1 MSIVIKAKGLID
13 VNKEKIIQDPVVI
26 IEGDRIIAVGSRKQ
40 LRPPQGPHEV
50 LDFKGKYILPGLIN
64 SHAHMT
70 TISDGRSNTVWN
82 QESNEIFLLAA
93 ARNARMA
100 LQSGVTT
107 VRDCGGRDGVMF
119 SLRKGIDM
127 GLVEGP
133 RLVLSGRP
141 ITSTGGHAHHDH
153 GEVDGPAEMKKAVR
167 QVFKEGADFTKL
179 MATGGGTPGTSPEYA
194 YLDVEEI
201 RTAVDVAHG
210 IGKKVAAHCRG
221 IPGMVNC
228 IAAGIDHMEHAEFQL
243 PGMKYGF
250 DPKLADK
257 MARMGMVVTP
267 TIQLRRDSMRALAQ
281 KKEAG
286 TLTPLEKKRLE
297 NLPYELEQKYKQLK
311 GMLKAG
317 IRCVAGDDAGLP
329 FTPVNQ
335 LWLELDAM
343 VEGGMK
349 PMQAIVSATRTA
361 AEAMELYGEIG
372 SIAAGKQA
380 DLIVVDGDP
389 LANLSALSKVSLVMK
404 AGKIH
409 LHRRA

>member
-13 VNKEKIIQDPVVI
+13 VDREKVVHDPVVI
-26 IEGDRIIAVGSRKQ
+26 IKEDKIDAVGTQKQ
-40 LRPPQGPHEV
+40 VRPPRGPHEV
-50 LDFKGKYILPGLIN
+50 IDFPGKYILPGLIN

-70 TISDGRSNTVWN
+70 MIADGRPNITWYH
-82 QESNEIFLLAA
+82 ESNDLFLLTAV
-93 ARNARMA
+93 RNARMA
-100 LQSGVTT
+100 LLSGVTT

-119 SLRKGIDM
+119 ALRRGVNM

-133 RLVLSGRP
+133 RLILSGRP
-141 ITSTGGHAHHDH
+141 LTSTGGHAHQDH
-153 GEVDGPAEMKKAVR
+153 GEVDGPDEMKKAVR

-179 MATGGGTPGTSPEYA
+179 MATGGGTPGTFPEYA

-201 RTAVDVAHG
+201 RTAVEVAHG

-228 IAAGIDHMEHAEFQL
+228 IEAGIDHMEHAEFQL

-250 DPKLADK
+250 DPRLADK
-257 MARMGMVVTP
+257 MAKRGMYVTP
-267 TIQLRRDSMRALAQ
+267 TIQLRRDSMRGL
-281 KKEAG
+281 KRKEEAG
-286 TLTPLEKKRLE
+286 TITPLEKKRLD
-297 NLPYELEQKYKQLK
+297 NLPYELEQKYRQLR
-311 GMLKAG
+311 GLLKAG
-317 IRCVAGDDAGLP
+317 VKCVAGDDAGLP
-329 FTPVNQ
+329 FTPLNQ

-361 AEAMELYGEIG
+361 AEAMDRLGEIG
-372 SIAAGKQA
+372 SLAVGKQA

-389 LANLSALSKVSLVMK
+389 TANLSALSKVSFVMK

-409 LHRRA
+409 FRR